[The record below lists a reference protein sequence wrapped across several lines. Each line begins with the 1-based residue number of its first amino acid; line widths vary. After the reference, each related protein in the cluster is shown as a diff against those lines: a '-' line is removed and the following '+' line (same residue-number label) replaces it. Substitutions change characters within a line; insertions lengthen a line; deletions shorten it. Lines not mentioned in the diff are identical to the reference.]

1 MYYLCDTSVHL
12 GVSVAIFFGA
22 VVPTIQIPTPMR
34 DASDGNADVTVTGA
48 TVKAALA
55 DLIAQHPALESKLFD
70 AGKLRPFV
78 NVFVD
83 DEDIRFLDD
92 LDTVV
97 SDTQTIAL
105 IPAVAGG

>member
-1 MYYLCDTSVHL
+1 MP
-12 GVSVAIFFGA
+12 I
-22 VVPTIQIPTPMR
+22 IQIPTPMR
-34 DASDGNADVTVTGA
+34 DASGGQAEVSVPGGTVN
-48 TVKAALA
+48 AALA
-55 DLIAQHPALESKLFD
+55 SLVLTYPGLQSKLFD

-92 LDTVV
+92 LETPVGEK
-97 SDTQTIAL
+97 QTIAL

>member
-1 MYYLCDTSVHL
+1 MQV
-12 GVSVAIFFGA
+12 GG
-22 VVPTIQIPTPMR
+22 
-34 DASDGNADVTVTGA
+34 G

-55 DLIAQHPALESKLFD
+55 DLVAKHPGLQSKLFD

-92 LDTVV
+92 LDTGV
-97 SDTQTIAL
+97 SEKQTIA
-105 IPAVAGG
+105 AVSSP

>member
-1 MYYLCDTSVHL
+1 MP
-12 GVSVAIFFGA
+12 I
-22 VVPTIQIPTPMR
+22 IQIPTPMR
-34 DASDGNADVTVTGA
+34 DAAGGQAELSVHGG

-55 DLIAQHPALESKLFD
+55 SLVLAHPALEAKLFD

-78 NVFVD
+78 NVFVN

-92 LDTVV
+92 LETAVAETDVV
-97 SDTQTIAL
+97 AL

>member
-1 MYYLCDTSVHL
+1 MPV
-12 GVSVAIFFGA
+12 
-22 VVPTIQIPTPMR
+22 IQIPTPMR
-34 DASDGNADVTVTGA
+34 DASDGQSDVVVNGGTVQE
-48 TVKAALA
+48 ALA
-55 DLIAQHPALESKLFD
+55 NLITKHPGLNSKLFD

-92 LDTVV
+92 LDTKV
-97 SDTQTIAL
+97 DDKQTIAL

>member
-1 MYYLCDTSVHL
+1 M
-12 GVSVAIFFGA
+12 
-22 VVPTIQIPTPMR
+22 PTVQIPTPMR
-34 DASDGNADVTVTGA
+34 DQSDGLAEVTVTSG
-48 TVKAALA
+48 TVRECLAAL
-55 DLIAQHPALESKLFD
+55 IATHPGLASKLFD

-92 LDTVV
+92 LDTAVGEK
-97 SDTQTIAL
+97 QTIAL